1 MAPVAPP
8 SALLLDR
15 LPLLRAAAGLGPIID
30 LACGRGRNALALARE
45 GIDCIGLDRSRELL
59 RALREAAASEPGQI
73 DAVLCD
79 LESDGK
85 IPVKNGSCGA
95 LLVFRF
101 LFRPLAPAIER
112 ALAPGGILIY
122 ETFTR
127 AQPALGW
134 GPKSPDFLLEPG
146 ELPGLFPGLE
156 ILHHDERPVSAP
168 RPEASARLVAR
179 KPVTSDAALT
189 HQDWEPAHQDQEP
202 ADQDED

>member
-1 MAPVAPP
+1 VAPVAPP

-15 LPLLRAAAGLGPIID
+15 LPLLRAAAALGPVLD

-45 GIDCIGLDRSRELL
+45 GIDCIGLDRNRERL
-59 RALREAAASEPGQI
+59 RALREAAASEPGKV

-79 LESDGK
+79 LERDG
-85 IPVKNGSCGA
+85 ITPVKNGSCGVI
-95 LLVFRF
+95 LVFRF
-101 LFRPLAPAIER
+101 LFRPLAPAIEH

-127 AQPALGW
+127 AQPAHGW

-156 ILHHDERPVSAP
+156 ILHHDERPVSQP

-179 KPVTSDAALT
+179 RPATSDPART
-189 HQDWEPAHQDQEP
+189 HPDKEP
-202 ADQDED
+202 ADQDQDQN